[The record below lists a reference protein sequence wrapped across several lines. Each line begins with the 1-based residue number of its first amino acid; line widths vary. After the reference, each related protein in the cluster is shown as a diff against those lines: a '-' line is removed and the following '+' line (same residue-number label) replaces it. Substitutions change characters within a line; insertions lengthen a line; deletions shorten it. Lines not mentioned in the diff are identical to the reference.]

1 MRELSVIKYL
11 PQFLHFFIMFLFN
24 KEIKSKEDIEIATVI
39 TNLMDSND
47 VIETLK
53 KSINNDEKLPKVI
66 NVIRFRNKFIRRNL

>member
-11 PQFLHFFIMFLFN
+11 PKFLHFFIMFLFN